1 MSSPE
6 RSIREHIHSQK
17 YTFRFQ
23 SETLAPLKDDPQK
36 RPRFSIE
43 EMIYVSGVGWEILDI
58 EAPSNPF
65 VMGVLKYIRQKEAQG
80 YKHTGLS
87 SVQYCEL
94 FEQKWGKPESEW

>member
-1 MSSPE
+1 MSKPE
-6 RSIREHIHSQK
+6 HSIREHIHSQK

-58 EAPSNPF
+58 NAPSNPF
-65 VMGVLKYIRQKEAQG
+65 LMGILNYIRQKELQG
-80 YKHTGLS
+80 YKHTGLD
-87 SVQYCEL
+87 SVQYKEEL
-94 FEQKWGKPESEW
+94 EKIWGKPECDW